1 MKFVTGNMGEHK
13 RELQDVLFLTA
24 LQGLNYLAPLI
35 VFPYLMVVLGAEMF
49 GYIGFS
55 LSIIQYLMLF
65 VDFGFNFSATKRIA
79 QSKHNYD
86 ELNEIFW
93 STLYA
98 KLIFLLL
105 SFFVLLIFAFG
116 ISRFQMYS
124 QTMMIMFV
132 MVVGNAFSFVW
143 FFQGIGKIR
152 VVSIINI
159 ISKLA
164 ILPLTFI
171 FVKVPSDYTK
181 ASLILSLVYL
191 LGGLIAC
198 FYLVK
203 KKYIVSRVKPVKNK
217 IFSEIKLSYP
227 IFISTAVASIY
238 TALFV
243 VILGYFSNPI
253 EVGKYTAVEKIVR
266 GICFLILLPVTQAF
280 YPKISSMS
288 ISGNVFGL
296 IKKSLFAVSSIMMGA
311 FIILYFFS
319 DLIVSLLGDDYA
331 GAEVL
336 FKIMAF
342 LPLIISAG
350 GILGQLGLLAAGDER
365 DKRNYQLVYVVAAVV
380 SLISVLIL
388 VPRLFANGAAIAL
401 LVTESMVFLGML
413 WFNKKNLLYKK

>member
-1 MKFVTGNMGEHK
+1 M
-13 RELQDVLFLTA
+13 
-24 LQGLNYLAPLI
+24 
-35 VFPYLMVVLGAEMF
+35 
-49 GYIGFS
+49 
-55 LSIIQYLMLF
+55 
-65 VDFGFNFSATKRIA
+65 
-79 QSKHNYD
+79 
-86 ELNEIFW
+86 
-93 STLYA
+93 
-98 KLIFLLL
+98 
-105 SFFVLLIFAFG
+105 
-116 ISRFQMYS
+116 
-124 QTMMIMFV
+124 
-132 MVVGNAFSFVW
+132 
-143 FFQGIGKIR
+143 
-152 VVSIINI
+152 
-159 ISKLA
+159 
-164 ILPLTFI
+164 
-171 FVKVPSDYTK
+171 
-181 ASLILSLVYL
+181 
-191 LGGLIAC
+191 
-198 FYLVK
+198 
-203 KKYIVSRVKPVKNK
+203 
-217 IFSEIKLSYP
+217 
-227 IFISTAVASIY
+227 
-238 TALFV
+238 
-243 VILGYFSNPI
+243 ILGYFSNPI

-388 VPRLFANGAAIAL
+388 VPGLFANGAAIAL

>member
-191 LGGLIAC
+191 LGG
-198 FYLVK
+198 
-203 KKYIVSRVKPVKNK
+203 
-217 IFSEIKLSYP
+217 
-227 IFISTAVASIY
+227 
-238 TALFV
+238 
-243 VILGYFSNPI
+243 
-253 EVGKYTAVEKIVR
+253 
-266 GICFLILLPVTQAF
+266 
-280 YPKISSMS
+280 
-288 ISGNVFGL
+288 
-296 IKKSLFAVSSIMMGA
+296 
-311 FIILYFFS
+311 
-319 DLIVSLLGDDYA
+319 
-331 GAEVL
+331 
-336 FKIMAF
+336 
-342 LPLIISAG
+342 
-350 GILGQLGLLAAGDER
+350 
-365 DKRNYQLVYVVAAVV
+365 
-380 SLISVLIL
+380 
-388 VPRLFANGAAIAL
+388 
-401 LVTESMVFLGML
+401 
-413 WFNKKNLLYKK
+413 